1 MSVLFS
7 QNDAGSSHR
16 VCRGPYLKTTD
27 SRVRHVLD
35 ARLTL
40 RAVCEFSY
48 AQSKA
53 AERHLTQLMS
63 AALQPFNIRVNCV
76 CPGLFPSG
84 LTINQE
90 GKLHAPMQE
99 ATKVIPKG

>member
-7 QNDAGSSHR
+7 QNDSHR
-16 VCRGPYLKTTD
+16 VCRGSYPNITD
-27 SRVRHVLD
+27 SYVLCIPD
-35 ARLTL
+35 AKLIL

>member
-1 MSVLFS
+1 MLVLRIECLQGTVS
-7 QNDAGSSHR
+7 GPHCLPVLRASDAK
-16 VCRGPYLKTTD
+16 LTT
-27 SRVRHVLD
+27 
-35 ARLTL
+35 